1 MVFSACMW
9 AVANTLWRPFRSLYT
24 LELGITEERLGSLS
38 MIETLFLLLFQ
49 LPERLLADKF
59 GRRKV
64 TVYFTALRVLLQ
76 SSIF

>member
-38 MIETLFLLLFQ
+38 MIEASFLLLFQ

-64 TVYFTALRVLLQ
+64 TVYFTAFRVLLQ